1 MALLGSE
8 IATSATL
15 AINATTILR
24 ETILR
29 DMATPPQGQRTSF
42 SPLAFFA
49 SRAESMGD
57 L

>member
-15 AINATTILR
+15 AISVTTTLR

-29 DMATPPQGQRTSF
+29 DMTTPPQGD
-42 SPLAFFA
+42 AGA
-49 SRAESMGD
+49 
-57 L
+57 